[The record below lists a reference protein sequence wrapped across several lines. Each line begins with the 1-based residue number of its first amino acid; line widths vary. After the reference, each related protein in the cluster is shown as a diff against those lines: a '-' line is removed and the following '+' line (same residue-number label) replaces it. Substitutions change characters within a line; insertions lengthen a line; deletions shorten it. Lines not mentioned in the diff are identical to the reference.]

1 MRNGVERPETFT
13 ASRQEEQR
21 NIMGTRGRNK
31 THLAVDTLI
40 KPMRAPSG
48 ETMRLQEQVR
58 VLVADDDDAIRE
70 TLRIVFEEEGYQV
83 DEAPNGRVAID
94 LMQSAPE
101 PYVVVLD
108 LMMPQL
114 GGAAVLGAI
123 LQDEE
128 LRRHHAI
135 LLVTANS
142 LAAQGI
148 VDDLRARLQI
158 PLILKPFDLD
168 ALLAQVETA
177 AQHIVLGAKGAD
189 TYYGGSEAHTVARSD

>member
-1 MRNGVERPETFT
+1 MRKGIERPEIFS
-13 ASRQEEQR
+13 ASHQEEQR
-21 NIMGTRGRNK
+21 NIMGTTGRNK
-31 THLAVDTLI
+31 THLAVDTLT
-40 KPMRAPSG
+40 KQMRAPSG
-48 ETMRLQEQVR
+48 EMMRLQEQVR

-83 DEAPNGRVAID
+83 DEASNGRVTID

-108 LMMPQL
+108 LMMPQF

-123 LQDEE
+123 LEDEE
-128 LRRHHAI
+128 LGRRHAI

-142 LAAQGI
+142 LATQGI

-158 PLILKPFDLD
+158 PLIRKPFDLD
-168 ALLAQVETA
+168 TLLANVETA
-177 AQHIVLGAKGAD
+177 ARHIVLGANGAD
-189 TYYGGSEAHTVARSD
+189 TYYGESETRPVARSD